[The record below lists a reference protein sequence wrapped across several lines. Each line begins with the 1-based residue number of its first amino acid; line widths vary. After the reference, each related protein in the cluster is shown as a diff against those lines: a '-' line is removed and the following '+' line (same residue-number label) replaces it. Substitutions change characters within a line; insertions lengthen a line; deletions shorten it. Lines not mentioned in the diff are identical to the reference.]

1 MNKFTTEI
9 SGRINK
15 VLAQELDVSRNQVEK
30 LVKDGLVSL
39 NGKSITKTSTKVQEG
54 DEIAYVS
61 LSPLNPKSQLW
72 HDTVGRNRRLRHQT

>member
-15 VLAQELDVSRNQVEK
+15 VLAQELDVSRNEVEK

-61 LSPLNPKSQLW
+61 LSPRPLNPLNPTSPETAW
-72 HDTVGRNRRLRHQT
+72 IVSP

>member
-9 SGRINK
+9 SGRIDK

-39 NGKSITKTSTKVQEG
+39 NGKSITKTSIKV
-54 DEIAYVS
+54 
-61 LSPLNPKSQLW
+61 
-72 HDTVGRNRRLRHQT
+72 